1 MASSGFWRLSLNE
14 TLRFKGVPSEV
25 QRLPR
30 SYGMR
35 EKVRNGHGLLVGD
48 LDEESQ
54 CGEVR
59 WLASVEGVDL
69 ESETFKL
76 NWRPADITLK
86 PTASGAS
93 FWRRKPWFGFAP
105 DVADRYMLDGLFAD
119 VFDDES
125 WSTSSVRV
133 ELSESGQETLAGEV
147 GKPIEPHHVFA
158 VAKPSKHPRVGY
170 VYLVWSHHGYK
181 IGKSVN
187 VKQRTRL
194 FSVKLPFDIRV
205 EHYAKFSDYT
215 QAESTL
221 HKHFHSQRLDGE
233 WFELSPSD
241 VALIKTFGEPQSVEG
256 L

>member
-1 MASSGFWRLSLNE
+1 MASSGFWRLSLQE

-25 QRLPR
+25 QRLPGK
-30 SYGMR
+30 YGMR
-35 EKVRNGHGLLVGD
+35 EKVRTGHGLLVGD
-48 LDEESQ
+48 LNEELQ

-69 ESETFKL
+69 DCETFKL

-105 DVADRYMLDGLFAD
+105 DVAERYMLDGLFAD

-125 WSTSSVRV
+125 WSSSFVHI
-133 ELSESGQETLAGEV
+133 ELSESGRETLAGEV
-147 GKPIEPHHVFA
+147 GKPIDAHDFFT
-158 VAKPSKHPRVGY
+158 VAKPSRNPRVGY
-170 VYLVWSHHGYK
+170 VYLVWSQHGYK

-194 FSVKLPFDIRV
+194 FSVKLPFGIRV

-221 HKHFHSQRLDGE
+221 HQHFHSQRLDGE
-233 WFELSPSD
+233 WFDLSLSD
-241 VALIKTFGEPQSVEG
+241 VALIKTFGAPQSVES